1 MHFPKSHITKM
12 IICRL
17 GGWLNSPIKYNE
29 WNQIYVL
36 TNIFFLAII
45 IIFILKM
52 YIDSAH
58 NNSLRYRFGNYH
70 K

>member
-17 GGWLNSPIKYNE
+17 GGWLNSPIKDNE

-36 TNIFFLAII
+36 TNIFFSNHYY
-45 IIFILKM
+45 FYLK
-52 YIDSAH
+52 
-58 NNSLRYRFGNYH
+58 NVYRQRT
-70 K
+70 

>member
-17 GGWLNSPIKYNE
+17 GGWLNSPIKDNE

-36 TNIFFLAII
+36 TNIFFLSNHYY
-45 IIFILKM
+45 FYLK
-52 YIDSAH
+52 
-58 NNSLRYRFGNYH
+58 NVYRQRT
-70 K
+70 